1 MKLLSS
7 LDEILLLVILSLGR
21 NAYGVTIRQK
31 LSKVTGK
38 EWSIGSIYDPLYRLE
53 EKEFV
58 RSEVT
63 EPTTERGGRSKR
75 LFFVTEEGETA
86 LAEHK
91 KLRSELSAETDDLAF
106 DA

>member
-7 LDEILLLVILSLGR
+7 LDEILLLVIMSLGK

-53 EKEFV
+53 EKEFI

-63 EPTTERGGRSKR
+63 DPVAERGGRSKR
-75 LFFVTEEGETA
+75 LFFVTTDGLEA
-86 LAEHK
+86 LNEHQQ
-91 KLRSELSAETDDLAF
+91 LRNELSTQNDGMILDV
-106 DA
+106 